1 MEELRNINNYQK
13 QVIQISIQNGVLS
26 NTVTVVSIFIGVL
39 MSMMGFL
46 LTVTGVKV
54 VKSIVNVGVHK
65 MILSYFLYPIM
76 AGIIIVL
83 LSTTMDVF
91 IKASSNEKNSYSY
104 INSLGVV

>member
-1 MEELRNINNYQK
+1 MRNINNFQK

-46 LTVTGVKV
+46 LTVTGMKV

-65 MILSYFLYPIM
+65 I
-76 AGIIIVL
+76 
-83 LSTTMDVF
+83 D
-91 IKASSNEKNSYSY
+91 
-104 INSLGVV
+104 

>member
-46 LTVTGVKV
+46 LTVTGMKV
-54 VKSIVNVGVHK
+54 VKSTVNVGVHK
-65 MILSYFLYPIM
+65 I
-76 AGIIIVL
+76 
-83 LSTTMDVF
+83 D
-91 IKASSNEKNSYSY
+91 
-104 INSLGVV
+104 

>member
-1 MEELRNINNYQK
+1 MEELRNINNFQK

-46 LTVTGVKV
+46 LTVTGMKV

-65 MILSYFLYPIM
+65 I
-76 AGIIIVL
+76 
-83 LSTTMDVF
+83 D
-91 IKASSNEKNSYSY
+91 
-104 INSLGVV
+104 

>member
-1 MEELRNINNYQK
+1 MEELRNINNSQK

-46 LTVTGVKV
+46 LTVTGMKV

-65 MILSYFLYPIM
+65 I
-76 AGIIIVL
+76 
-83 LSTTMDVF
+83 D
-91 IKASSNEKNSYSY
+91 
-104 INSLGVV
+104 